1 MAALSGLRLDENFLS
16 APVTA
21 KVVAVQPQSTSWP
34 GEGSGS
40 FLSNLNL
47 WTLCP
52 ALGSPPRPPL
62 ARLARDHRR
71 RQICAGAVLSQ

>member
-34 GEGSGS
+34 GEGSDR
-40 FLSNLNL
+40 FLDRKS
-47 WTLCP
+47 
-52 ALGSPPRPPL
+52 
-62 ARLARDHRR
+62 
-71 RQICAGAVLSQ
+71 VV